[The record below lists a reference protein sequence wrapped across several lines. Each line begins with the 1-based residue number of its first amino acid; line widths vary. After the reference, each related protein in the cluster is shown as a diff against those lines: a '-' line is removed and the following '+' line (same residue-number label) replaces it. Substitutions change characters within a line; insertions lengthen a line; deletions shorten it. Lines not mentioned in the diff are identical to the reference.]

1 MASETKDTG
10 NIPVSLWNSPSGYAT
25 ELVGSLDL
33 ILDLKRTEQ
42 NCADKSKRRAGRK
55 YIHPQS

>member
-1 MASETKDTG
+1 M
-10 NIPVSLWNSPSGYAT
+10 SLLNLLSGYAT
-25 ELVGSLDL
+25 ELAGSLDL

-42 NCADKSKRRAGRK
+42 DCADKSKRRAGRK